1 VKTFH
6 VRRINRTE
14 SKEEEGMTAS
24 MKIEAVV
31 FTKRVS
37 NVVESRHIC
46 R

>member
-14 SKEEEGMTAS
+14 RKEEEGMTAS

-31 FTKRVS
+31 FTKSVS
-37 NVVESRHIC
+37 CVIESTSIG
-46 R
+46 

>member
-6 VRRINRTE
+6 VRRTNRTE
-14 SKEEEGMTAS
+14 SKEEEGIAAS

-31 FTKRVS
+31 FTNWVS
-37 NVVESRHIC
+37 DVVESSNIC